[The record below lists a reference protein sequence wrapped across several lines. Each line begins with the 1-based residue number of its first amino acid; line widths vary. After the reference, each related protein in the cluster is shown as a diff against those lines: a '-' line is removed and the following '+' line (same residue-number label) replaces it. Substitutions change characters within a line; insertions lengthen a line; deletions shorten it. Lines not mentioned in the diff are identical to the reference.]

1 MRITPSKRMSLGRS
15 TIDGRKPRIPTALMT
30 CSRVHPTR
38 LVVVAVVAALLAGCG
53 GKSNVAPPG
62 TQPDRFLFDRGTSE
76 LMMERWVQSR
86 EYFQR
91 IIDGYPQSPNRPDAK
106 LGIGDSYLGEN
117 TAESLVYAANEFR
130 EFLQFYPTHARAD
143 YAQYRMAMSH
153 YQQMRAPERDQ
164 TETRAAIREFE
175 VFFDRYPASMLTT
188 EVRTKWREAK
198 DRLSTASYQIGLYYY
213 RVKWYPG
220 AIDRFKEILR
230 DDPGYSGR
238 DGVYFFLAESLTRT
252 DKKAEALPYL
262 DRLVKEF
269 DKSEHLAD
277 ARVRLAELQAQ

>member
-1 MRITPSKRMSLGRS
+1 
-15 TIDGRKPRIPTALMT
+15 MT
-30 CSRVHPTR
+30 CISRLTTHILLALATAT
-38 LVVVAVVAALLAGCG
+38 LVVACG
-53 GKSNVAPPG
+53 GTRNVAPPG
-62 TQPDRFLFDRGTSE
+62 VQPDRFLFDRGSSE
-76 LMMERWVQSR
+76 LMMQHWLQAR

-117 TAESLVYAANEFR
+117 TAESQVYAANEFR
-130 EFLQFYPTHARAD
+130 EFLQFYPTHMRAD
-143 YAQYRMAMSH
+143 YAQYKMAMSH

-164 TETRAAIREFE
+164 TETKAAIREFE
-175 VFFDRYPASMLTT
+175 AFFERYPTSMLTT
-188 EVRTKWREAK
+188 EVRAKWREAK
-198 DRLSTASYQIGLYYY
+198 DRLSTASYRVGVYYY
-213 RVKWYPG
+213 RARWYPG

-238 DGVYFFLAESLTRT
+238 DAVYFYLADSLTKT

-269 DKSEHLAD
+269 DKSEFLAD
-277 ARVRLAELQAQ
+277 ARMRLAELQAQ